1 MKREKNEEKV
11 GPMFP
16 RLHVN
21 DTEKGGPRAP
31 PRNKMALYEQ
41 FSIPSQNLNQLGSS
55 SQGTRSGRSYIIP
68 CHLPSQMPTHR
79 SESYIPHQS
88 NGARQNTSLT
98 HLEQRK
104 KVDEDDFM
112 VPVYVDSRTG
122 QCNDKGLESID
133 RKKLASMSSR
143 NFGCSL
149 EVQNDGGRHL
159 KQLRFPP
166 INMREDASSE
176 SGELPQVSPS
186 RDPPAKN
193 ISTGETIKSLVKQTK
208 VIHYQDYEDC
218 PVSFVSSLCQADDCL
233 QQECVAGSQSN
244 NIEHRHREGL
254 LDSIGDTDKGNTI
267 VPMGCFR
274 SLINQTSP
282 VEATH
287 DTEFPDTRTGSPV
300 QKGSSDESD
309 DVSKISSIGN
319 LSSPKA
325 SPDDV
330 VGVLGQK
337 RFWKARRKI
346 ANQQRVFAVQVFELH
361 RLLKVQHLIAQSPD
375 ILLED
380 GAFMGNSL
388 PKPST
393 PNLALEVVVKPQLQ
407 NLKRKDDS
415 EKLNHNKMECSAENA
430 VGKRSCSTPK
440 NGSHHSNYTPF
451 AGNLHQ
457 TKAAADN
464 RMGSCGFNQSP
475 GHQWLIPVMT
485 PSEGLVYKPYPG
497 PAFLGTMCGG
507 GCGPFGPGPPGGT
520 FMNPSY
526 GVPPHISPGSLAYFS
541 PYGMPIMNQAASGS
555 ADEHVNHFAAQG
567 SHDQNGH
574 SLVEGANFN
583 THNQISHN
591 SPVQRKGAIS
601 HVKKFQASKK
611 SGLQGSTASS
621 SSEKTQGIRQRQIAE
636 GRDAH
641 SLSHM
646 AALIPE
652 GDLQSL
658 ETRPQTRVIKVVP
671 HNRRSAT
678 ESAARIFQSI
688 QEERKQYDLV

>member
-1 MKREKNEEKV
+1 MKREKDEEKVV

-55 SQGTRSGRSYIIP
+55 SQGTGSGRRYIIP
-68 CHLPSQMPTHR
+68 CHLPTQMPTHR
-79 SESYIPHQS
+79 AESYISQQS

-104 KVDEDDFM
+104 KLDEDDFM

-122 QCNDKGLESID
+122 QCNDKRLESFD
-133 RKKLASMSSR
+133 RKKLTSMGSR

-149 EVQNDGGRHL
+149 EVQKDGGRHL
-159 KQLRFPP
+159 KQLGSPL

-176 SGELPQVSPS
+176 SEGLPEVSPS
-186 RDPPAKN
+186 RDPPAEN
-193 ISTGETIKSLVKQTK
+193 VSTGQTIKSLVKQTK
-208 VIHYQDYEDC
+208 VIQYQDC
-218 PVSFVSSLCQADDCL
+218 PVSFVSSLCQADNCL

-254 LDSIGDTDKGNTI
+254 LDSTGDTDKGNTI
-267 VPMGCFR
+267 VPMGCSR
-274 SLINQTSP
+274 SPTNQTSP

-287 DTEFPDTRTGSPV
+287 DTEFHDTRTGSPV

-319 LSSPKA
+319 LSSLKA

-361 RLLKVQHLIAQSPD
+361 RLLKVQHLIARSPD
-375 ILLED
+375 LLLED

-388 PKPST
+388 LQRST
-393 PNLALEVVVKPQLQ
+393 PNVALEVVVKPQLQ
-407 NLKRKDDS
+407 NHKRKDDS

-451 AGNLHQ
+451 SGNLQQ

-464 RMGSCGFNQSP
+464 RMGSWGFNQSP

-497 PAFLGTMCGG
+497 PAFPGTMCGG
-507 GCGPFGPGPPGGT
+507 ECGPFGPGPPGGT

-526 GVPPHISPGSLAYFS
+526 GVPPHISPGSLTYFP
-541 PYGMPIMNQAASGS
+541 PYGMPVMNQAVSGS
-555 ADEHVNHFAAQG
+555 NDEQVNHFAAQG

-574 SLVEGANFN
+574 SLVERANFN

-591 SPVQRKGAIS
+591 SPVQRKGATS
-601 HVKKFQASKK
+601 HVKKSQASKK
-611 SGLQGSTASS
+611 SELQGSTASS
-621 SSEKTQGIRQRQIAE
+621 PSEKAQGIRQRQIAE

-641 SLSHM
+641 SLSHV